1 VSDVRSSE
9 FDSHDSSFPLFAAL
23 MSVRVRFAPSPT
35 GYLHVGGLRTA
46 LYNYLF
52 ARKHGGTCILR
63 IEDTDRTRLVE
74 GAVENLVESL
84 RWAGI
89 EFDEGPA
96 VGGVQMGGDCGPYV
110 QSERFAMYSE
120 HAMKLV
126 ATGGAYYAFDTAEEL
141 DAARDRAQKAGIAF
155 RYDRTVM
162 RNQYTLGEQETER
175 LLADEVNAP
184 RTVRMK
190 VPLTGEVKF
199 DDLVRGTITVP
210 ARDVDDQILL
220 KSDGFPTYHLANI
233 VDDHFMRITHVIR
246 GEEWLPSTPK
256 HVLLYDAFGWERPQF
271 AHLPLLLNP
280 DKTKLSKRQGDV
292 AVEDYR
298 DKGYFREAL
307 VNFVAL
313 LGWNPSA
320 DREIFTIDELIE
332 AFALEKVNKAGAV
345 FDVQKLDWMNGEY
358 LRAMPLDRLYEDFK
372 PIAAAAVSEIAGLER
387 VAADPEYT
395 KKVIELVRER
405 VHRLTEIPAFAPYM
419 FAPPTEF
426 EVEYQAKHWTN
437 DLADPMRDLRTRLAA
452 LPADGFTSDAVTAC
466 AKDFAKESGVKS
478 GTVMNV
484 LRLMATGRSVGA
496 SMTHTLEILG
506 QAEVLKRVDVFL
518 AAQA

>member
-1 VSDVRSSE
+1 M
-9 FDSHDSSFPLFAAL
+9 A
-23 MSVRVRFAPSPT
+23 VRVRFAPSPT

-52 ARKHGGTCILR
+52 ARKHGGACILR

-84 RWAGI
+84 RWAGV
-89 EFDEGPA
+89 EFDEGPGSA
-96 VGGVQMGGDCGPYV
+96 KDGSKDGSSGEFGPYV
-110 QSERFAMYSE
+110 QSERFDLYRRYGQE
-120 HAMKLV
+120 LV
-126 ATGGAYYAFDTAEEL
+126 DNGGAYYAFDTAEEL
-141 DAARDRAQKAGIAF
+141 DAARERAQKAGIAF

-162 RNQYTLGEQETER
+162 RNQYTLGEQETKR
-175 LLADEVNAP
+175 LLDENAP

-190 VPLTGEVKF
+190 VPLSGEVKF

-233 VDDHFMRITHVIR
+233 VDDHFMQISHVIR

-298 DKGYFREAL
+298 DKGYFRETL

-320 DREIFTIDELIE
+320 DREIFSMDELIQS
-332 AFALEKVNKAGAV
+332 FALEKVNKAGAV
-345 FDVQKLDWMNGEY
+345 FDLQKLEWMNGEY
-358 LRAMPLDRLYEDFK
+358 LRSMPLDRLYEDFK
-372 PIAAAAVSEIAGLER
+372 PIAAAAQNAGVAGFER
-387 VAADPEYT
+387 AVNDADYA
-395 KKVIELVRER
+395 KKVIDLVRER

-419 FAPPTEF
+419 FAPPQEF
-426 EVEYQAKHWTN
+426 EAEYQAKHWLPE
-437 DLADPMRDLRTRLAA
+437 LAAPMRTLHAQLAS
-452 LPADGFTSDAVTAC
+452 LPADGFTSDAVTLC
-466 AKDFAKESGVKS
+466 AKNFSKESGVKS
-478 GTVMNV
+478 GTVMNL

-506 QAEVLKRVDVFL
+506 RDEVLKRMDTFL
-518 AAQA
+518 AAHGG